1 MPVSTILA
9 IIQALVQ
16 IEPLAAEI
24 IPILQKMLTGVALTA
39 ADITSLDATETAL
52 NAKLAAQVAAIA
64 PSGS

>member
-52 NAKLAAQVAAIA
+52 NTKLAAQVAAIT